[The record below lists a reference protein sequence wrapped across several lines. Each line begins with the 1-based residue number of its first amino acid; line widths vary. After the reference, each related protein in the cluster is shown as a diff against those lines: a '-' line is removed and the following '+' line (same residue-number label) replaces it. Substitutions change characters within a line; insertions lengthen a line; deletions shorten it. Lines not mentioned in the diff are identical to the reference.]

1 MNPLLERLGRYPVT
15 TQRPVWIHA
24 ASIGEVTA
32 ARSLIK
38 ELEKRNFKIFLS
50 TITFAGR
57 KRAIEIGMSPESLG
71 YLPIDLKPFVRLALS
86 RLQPRAVILVET
98 ELWPC
103 FITEA
108 ARMHI
113 PVILVSGCITEKSYR
128 NWQVVPAKMRNFF
141 RNITVA
147 LTQSPQDADRLSA
160 LGVDREKLIITGNI
174 KFDREVQVSSYD
186 IKKLR
191 HILFLASS
199 TKVLVAGSTRPGEEE
214 IIIEAYLRLKKRY
227 PETLLVIAPRHI
239 ERAKRIERLISRRG
253 LNSQFRTHLD
263 STPRK
268 APVII
273 LDTLGELVTLY
284 AICHVPFV
292 GGTLRP
298 YGGHNL
304 LEPAAL
310 GKPVLFGPYTED
322 VDELAQLLI
331 RSGGGFPVSGESDL
345 VDIWSKLLLDDSLR
359 DLSGQRARKTV
370 EKKSG
375 VLKRTMDVILKYIP
389 EAKGPL
395 NKCLTEKT

>member
-1 MNPLLERLGRYPVT
+1 MNALLERLGRYPAT
-15 TQRPVWIHA
+15 TQHPVWIHA

-32 ARSLIK
+32 TRSLIK

-50 TITFAGR
+50 TITSTGR
-57 KRAIEIGMSPESLG
+57 KRAIEIGISPESLG
-71 YLPIDLKPFVRLALS
+71 YLPVDLKPFVRLALS
-86 RLQPRAVILVET
+86 RLQPRAVLLVET

-108 ARMHI
+108 ARMDV

-128 NWQVVPAKMRNFF
+128 NWRRVPAKMRNFF
-141 RNITVA
+141 RNITVVLA
-147 LTQSPQDADRLSA
+147 QTSQDADRLNA
-160 LGVDREKLIITGNI
+160 LGVNRDKLMVTGNI
-174 KFDREVQVSSYD
+174 KFDRKIQVSSYD
-186 IKKLR
+186 IEKLR
-191 HILFLASS
+191 HALSLKNS

-239 ERAKRIERLISRRG
+239 ARAKKIKRLISRRG
-253 LNSQFRTHLD
+253 LDSQFRTHLD

-268 APVII
+268 ASVII

-284 AICHVPFV
+284 AICHIPFV
-292 GGTLRP
+292 GGTLKP

-310 GKPVLFGPYTED
+310 GKPVLFGPYTKN

-331 RSGGGFPVSGESDL
+331 SSGGGFPVSSENDL
-345 VDIWSKLLLDDSLR
+345 MDIWSKLLLDDSLR
-359 DLSGQRARKTV
+359 DLSGQRARKAI
-370 EKKSG
+370 EKKKG

-389 EAKGPL
+389 E
-395 NKCLTEKT
+395 TET

>member
-50 TITFAGR
+50 TITSAGR
-57 KRAIEIGMSPESLG
+57 KRAIEIGMSPEFVG
-71 YLPIDLKPFVRLALS
+71 YLPVDLKPFVRLALS
-86 RLQPRAVILVET
+86 KLRPRAVLLVET

-108 ARMHI
+108 AHMHI

-128 NWQVVPAKMRNFF
+128 NWKIVPAKMRNFF

-147 LTQSPQDADRLSA
+147 LTQTPKDAGRLNA
-160 LGVDREKLIITGNI
+160 LGVNREKLMITGNI
-174 KFDREVQVSSYD
+174 KFDREVYAPPND
-186 IKKLR
+186 IEKLR
-191 HILFLASS
+191 HILSLESN

-214 IIIEAYLRLKKRY
+214 IIIDAYIRLKKQF
-227 PETLLVIAPRHI
+227 PDTLLVIAPRHI
-239 ERAKRIERLISRRG
+239 SRAKKIERLISRRG

-268 APVII
+268 APVVI
-273 LDTLGELVTLY
+273 LDAFGELVTLY
-284 AICHVPFV
+284 AICHIPFV

-331 RSGGGFPVSGESDL
+331 RSGGGFQVSSEDDL
-345 VDIWSKLLLDDSLR
+345 VNIWSKLLLDDSLKN
-359 DLSGQRARKTV
+359 LSGQLARKAI
-370 EKKSG
+370 EKKRG
-375 VLKRTMDVILKYIP
+375 VLKRTMEVILRYIP
-389 EAKGPL
+389 EVKASA
-395 NKCLTEKT
+395 

>member
-50 TITFAGR
+50 TITPAGR
-57 KRAIEIGMSPESLG
+57 KRAIEIGMSPEFVG
-71 YLPIDLKPFVRLALS
+71 YLPVDLKPFVQLALS
-86 RLQPRAVILVET
+86 RVRPRAVILVET

-128 NWQVVPAKMRNFF
+128 NWKIVPAKMRIFF

-147 LTQSPQDADRLSA
+147 LTQTPQDADRLNA
-160 LGVDREKLIITGNI
+160 LGVSREKLIITGNI
-174 KFDREVQVSSYD
+174 KFDREIQVSPYD
-186 IKKLR
+186 IEKLR
-191 HILFLASS
+191 HILSLKNS

-214 IIIEAYLRLKKRY
+214 IIIKAYLRLRKRF

-239 ERAKRIERLISRRG
+239 ARAKKIKRLISG
-253 LNSQFRTHLD
+253 LGLDSQFRTHLD
-263 STPRK
+263 STPGK

-273 LDTLGELVTLY
+273 LNTLGELVTLY
-284 AICHVPFV
+284 AICHIPFV

-310 GKPVLFGPYTED
+310 GKPVLFGPYTKN
-322 VDELAQLLI
+322 VDELAQLLTL
-331 RSGGGFPVSGESDL
+331 SGGGFPVSSESNM

-359 DLSGQRARKTV
+359 DLSGQRAREAI
-370 EKKSG
+370 EKKRG
-375 VLKRTMDVILKYIP
+375 ILKRTMDIILKYIP
-389 EAKGPL
+389 EAR
-395 NKCLTEKT
+395 T